1 MGAVKDLLFGK
12 EYQFQD
18 LKLGEFKT
26 RIRNAKNLK
35 NHTWMGTFF
44 INGQKSETVII
55 SEGNVESPFKDQLK
69 AIHTIIDSIDLINQ
83 KVESEWKIT
92 QDSNGNY
99 DENWLSNY
107 YLAAITPRKIENNS
121 FEINFESINQNS
133 SDMISLTWENS
144 KISEFEILK

>member
-1 MGAVKDLLFGK
+1 MGVVKDLLFGK

-18 LKLGEFKT
+18 PKLGEFKT
-26 RIRNAKNLK
+26 RIRNANNPK

-44 INGQKSETVII
+44 VNGQKSETVII
-55 SEGNVESPFKDQLK
+55 SEGNVVSPFKDQLK
-69 AIHTIIDSIDLINQ
+69 AIHSIIDSINQINQ
-83 KVESEWKIT
+83 KVESEWKIS
-92 QDSNGNY
+92 QNSNGNY

-107 YLAAITPRKIENNS
+107 YLAAIIPRKIENNS
-121 FEINFESINQNS
+121 FEINYESINQNS